1 MQLRHTMN
9 DLPEICSIAI
19 SVGTKREEEEE
30 EVEEEVEDEGG
41 AL

>member
-1 MQLRHTMN
+1 MN
-9 DLPEICSIAI
+9 DLPEICSMAI
-19 SVGTKREEEEE
+19 STGTKREEEEE

>member
-1 MQLRHTMN
+1 MN

-19 SVGTKREEEEE
+19 SARTKREEEEE